1 MIKNTENKDLQIE
14 IKVDESIAAGTYVNY
29 TNISHSAEEFVM
41 DFLFIHP
48 TPPPGFGKLMSRVV
62 LSSGHAKR
70 LLIALTENIDKY
82 ETRFG
87 KINIGMDHSPENI
100 Q

>member
-1 MIKNTENKDLQIE
+1 MGTVVNKDLQIE
-14 IKVDESIAAGTYVNY
+14 IKVDEAIAGGTYVNY

-48 TPPPGFGKLMSRVV
+48 TPPPGFGKLMSRVL
-62 LSSGHAKR
+62 LSPGHAKR
-70 LLIALTENIDKY
+70 LLLALTENIQKY
-82 ETRFG
+82 EDRFG
-87 KINIGMDHSPENI
+87 AINIGPDQPTGKI